1 MLFRY
6 ILDYTHSIYQSDFI
20 VSSSMK
26 PSLQNSME
34 KSIPFHFNTEIPGTT
49 FPVLLV
55 MNTSCRSICGTLS
68 GNIIV
73 RVVLKSEFL
82 TNQTLQRHGGML
94 TYVPIPFS

>member
-6 ILDYTHSIYQSDFI
+6 IPDYTHSIYHSDLI
-20 VSSSMK
+20 VSSRMK
-26 PSLQNSME
+26 LSLWNLME

-49 FPVLLV
+49 FPVSLA
-55 MNTSCRSICGTLS
+55 MNPSCWSICGTLS

-82 TNQTLQRHGGML
+82 MNQTLQRHGGML
-94 TYVPIPFS
+94 MYVPIPFS